1 MLGQKRN
8 DSLFGPGSRTT
19 EAPQSVLEK
28 QEAALEGSP
37 LDEAAQ
43 PLFESQTPAAAFTD
57 ADDLPRRTIATEA
70 AAGQRVHSLFFTPE
84 SESKDFSSVLQDV
97 QEYISGKYSTLITDG
112 VGADTKEQ
120 IKRYISKYVQ
130 DRRIAVRDLS
140 GEQLVDALYTEMA
153 EFGFLTKYIFGSGIE
168 EININSWRDIEVLY
182 SSGQMVK
189 LEEHF
194 DSPDHAIN
202 VIRRMLHVSGMVLD
216 NASPAVLGHLSKNI
230 RIAVLKTPLVDE
242 DVGVCA
248 SIRIV
253 NPQNMQKEDFV
264 RGGTATGPMLDFLS
278 ACLRYGVSVCVAGA
292 TGSGKTTVAGWLL
305 TTIPDNKRIFT
316 IENGS
321 RELDLVREKNGRVT
335 NSVIHTITRESENAK
350 QSVDQDMLLDMAL
363 RYHPDIICVGEMR
376 SAEAYAAQEAART
389 GHGVL
394 TTIHSNSSQAT
405 WRRMVT
411 LCKRKHEMADDID
424 PINAY
429 NHMAI
434 YLRWCMEHDLMGEDF
449 LKEYGEV
456 AKQVKA
462 DPTSVDL
469 REFIQD
475 ELDGQLFGALFNKQG
490 AAFAGYYYGEA
501 DSPYYPA
508 DVDDNA
514 LRFFGPERYHSEEF
528 QDEAYLFIPF
538 DEDYYQAMAKVI
550 EERFENWQG
559 QDFDEDTLEPSEV
572 AEALMEYLDCEC
584 TYFPSMADD
593 DPIMAAYSYAKRKSI
608 QEGFVPVL
616 IRADDETLL
625 ECLVMNADPKNDAD
639 FYEFDLKTVEEY
651 RKKMLSAPVK
661 DGKAVLEEL
670 TGQRKE
676 EAEEDDLDWDE
687 EVLGEM
693 EGGYDND
700 RFSCYWDS
708 DSHMT
713 YPLILAKIPVKN
725 PWEIFTYLP
734 FGNWNECPDTPD
746 LIAVAK
752 YWFEQHGA
760 IPAAMSHDE
769 LEFLLPAPVS
779 QEKAMEVAA
788 EQYGF
793 CPDIVDQEQD
803 DPTVGNLADVLRQ
816 STVWYFWWD

>member
-8 DSLFGPGSRTT
+8 DSLFGSGNRTI
-19 EAPQSVLEK
+19 EAPQPVLEE
-28 QEAALEGSP
+28 QEAALEGAP
-37 LDEAAQ
+37 LDEAVQ
-43 PLFESQTPAAAFTD
+43 PPSEAQTPATAFTD

-70 AAGQRVHSLFFTPE
+70 AAGQRGHSLFFTPE
-84 SESKDFSSVLQDV
+84 NESRDFSSVLQDV

-305 TTIPDNKRIFT
+305 TTIPDHKRIFT

-411 LCKRKHEMADDID
+411 LCKRKHEMADDTL
-424 PINAY
+424 
-429 NHMAI
+429 M
-434 YLRWCMEHDLMGEDF
+434 DLVTEAF
-449 LKEYGEV
+449 PV
-456 AKQVKA
+456 TVFAKQLEDKSRKIMEIMECETL
-462 DPTSVDL
+462 P
-469 REFIQD
+469 
-475 ELDGQLFGALFNKQG
+475 DG
-490 AAFAGYYYGEA
+490 
-501 DSPYYPA
+501 SRPA
-508 DVDDNA
+508 
-514 LRFFGPERYHSEEF
+514 ER
-528 QDEAYLFIPF
+528 
-538 DEDYYQAMAKVI
+538 
-550 EERFENWQG
+550 
-559 QDFDEDTLEPSEV
+559 T
-572 AEALMEYLDCEC
+572 
-584 TYFPSMADD
+584 
-593 DPIMAAYSYAKRKSI
+593 
-608 QEGFVPVL
+608 VPVFRRRYG
-616 IRADDETLL
+616 IFGGRQ
-625 ECLVMNADPKNDAD
+625 
-639 FYEFDLKTVEEY
+639 
-651 RKKMLSAPVK
+651 
-661 DGKAVLEEL
+661 AVH
-670 TGQRKE
+670 
-676 EAEEDDLDWDE
+676 
-687 EVLGEM
+687 
-693 EGGYDND
+693 Y
-700 RFSCYWDS
+700 
-708 DSHMT
+708 
-713 YPLILAKIPVKN
+713 
-725 PWEIFTYLP
+725 
-734 FGNWNECPDTPD
+734 
-746 LIAVAK
+746 
-752 YWFEQHGA
+752 
-760 IPAAMSHDE
+760 
-769 LEFLLPAPVS
+769 
-779 QEKAMEVAA
+779 
-788 EQYGF
+788 
-793 CPDIVDQEQD
+793 
-803 DPTVGNLADVLRQ
+803 
-816 STVWYFWWD
+816 